1 MVPALRPK
9 TRAVV
14 NGAGFC
20 EWLAELVAYRT
31 AEREVVGSK
40 PE

>member
-1 MVPALRPK
+1 METALRPGYL
-9 TRAVV
+9 V
-14 NGAGFC
+14 NGAGFR
-20 EWLAELVAYRT
+20 EWLAELVVYRT

>member
-1 MVPALRPK
+1 METALRPCCL
-9 TRAVV
+9 V

-31 AEREVVGSK
+31 AEREVAGSK

>member
-1 MVPALRPK
+1 MESVLRPGCL
-9 TRAVV
+9 V

-20 EWLAELVAYRT
+20 EWLAELVAYQT
-31 AEREVVGSK
+31 AEREVAGSK